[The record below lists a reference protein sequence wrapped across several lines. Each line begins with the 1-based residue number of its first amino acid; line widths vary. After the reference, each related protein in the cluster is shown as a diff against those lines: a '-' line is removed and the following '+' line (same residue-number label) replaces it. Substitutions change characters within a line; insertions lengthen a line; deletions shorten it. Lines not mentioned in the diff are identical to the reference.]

1 MKAFYHDFDLMRD
14 EKYDGMIITGAP
26 VEQMPY
32 EDVNYWDEI
41 TTIFDWVRTHV
52 TSTLYICWAA
62 QAGLY
67 HFYGVPKYPLK
78 QKCLVF
84 SVIISM
90 YRDCP
95 YSVVLMMSFCTT

>member
-41 TTIFDWVRTHV
+41 TTIF
-52 TSTLYICWAA
+52 
-62 QAGLY
+62 
-67 HFYGVPKYPLK
+67 
-78 QKCLVF
+78 
-84 SVIISM
+84 
-90 YRDCP
+90 
-95 YSVVLMMSFCTT
+95 

>member
-1 MKAFYHDFDLMRD
+1 MRG

-32 EDVNYWDEI
+32 EDVNYWNEI
-41 TTIFDWVRTHV
+41 TTIFDWARTHV

-78 QKCLVF
+78 TKNVWYFPPSYQ
-84 SVIISM
+84 
-90 YRDCP
+90 
-95 YSVVLMMSFCTT
+95 CTGIAHIPWF